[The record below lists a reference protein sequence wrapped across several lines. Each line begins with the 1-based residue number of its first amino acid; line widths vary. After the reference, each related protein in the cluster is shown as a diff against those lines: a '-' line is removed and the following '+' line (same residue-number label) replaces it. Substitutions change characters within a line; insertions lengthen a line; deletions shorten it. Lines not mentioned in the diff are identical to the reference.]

1 MNKKKAS
8 IKDLIRK
15 RNALLKKFEQY
26 SNFAR
31 GSITSVC
38 STCNRAQCT
47 CENKTPA
54 IAYRLTYKDSQQK
67 TRTVYIPKAALPRIR
82 QMIAN
87 YAKSRAIIE
96 KLVETNIE
104 LFKKET
110 RN

>member
-1 MNKKKAS
+1 MSDKKAS
-8 IKDLIRK
+8 TKVLIRK

-26 SNFAR
+26 SEFAR

-38 STCNRAQCT
+38 STCNRAQCI
-47 CENKTPA
+47 CEKKTPLR
-54 IAYRLTYKDSQQK
+54 AYRLTYKDSQQK
-67 TRTVYIPKAALPRIR
+67 TRTVYIPKAALPRVR
-82 QMIAN
+82 QLIAN

-110 RN
+110 RT